1 MVLNKLL
8 KILLK
13 NGLLIIVKKQKK
25 ELVNIIEKANELN
38 KSDYTEDS
46 WNKFSDALESAIQ
59 INKNVD
65 AKQYEVDSIVE
76 ELEKTMN
83 QLIKNDGESNPDVT
97 DENLPLDKE
106 VISSSDEYITDEDL
120 DSTLGSDWI
129 NNMDNNPEMY
139 MQIQKMYIMKNLEIY
154 GGNIII

>member
-1 MVLNKLL
+1 M
-8 KILLK
+8 
-13 NGLLIIVKKQKK
+13 GLAPFGYSIKDIEIYSDADKKELDKKELDKK

-76 ELEKTMN
+76 ELEKIMN
-83 QLIKNDGESNPDVT
+83 QLVNNNEESNPDVT
-97 DENLPLDKE
+97 DENLSLDQE
-106 VISSSDEYITDEDL
+106 VISSSDEADGLSGE
-120 DSTLGSDWI
+120 
-129 NNMDNNPEMY
+129 
-139 MQIQKMYIMKNLEIY
+139 
-154 GGNIII
+154 

>member
-1 MVLNKLL
+1 
-8 KILLK
+8 
-13 NGLLIIVKKQKK
+13 
-25 ELVNIIEKANELN
+25 
-38 KSDYTEDS
+38 
-46 WNKFSDALESAIQ
+46 
-59 INKNVD
+59 
-65 AKQYEVDSIVE
+65 
-76 ELEKTMN
+76 MN

-139 MQIQKMYIMKNLEIY
+139 M
-154 GGNIII
+154 